1 MTKGEAASQAA
12 NMAAK
17 TAISISEGFSA
28 LLSKLGI
35 SLAFTSYQT
44 GQLILVGCLPGG
56 QISLNQQ
63 NFDHA
68 MGLAWQGRRLYLATQ
83 TQIWRFEDLL
93 NPGETGNTVHDAILV
108 PRSAHTTGDL
118 DVHEIGISQD
128 GAPLLVATRFN
139 CLAALDSRFSFSPIW
154 KPPFV
159 SEIAKGDRCHLNGL
173 AMQNGVPH
181 LVTVIGES
189 SVVDGWKSGRRAGGQ
204 LLSVPDGKVVAR
216 DLSMPHSP
224 RIANDIYYLLESGRG
239 HLVRIEPGNGR
250 KTDVTF
256 CPGFARGLA
265 IHGDHAFVTLSK
277 PRDDQFSGLPLDDE
291 LTARHEQAR
300 CGVMVIDLRSG
311 TLLEWMY
318 FEGRIRELFDIAVL
332 PGVRCPTALGPGT
345 EEIRSNIRVGS
356 WKNLT

>member
-1 MTKGEAASQAA
+1 VTKAGQKGEALDRT
-12 NMAAK
+12 AK
-17 TAISISEGFSA
+17 TAISISEGFSE
-28 LLSKLGI
+28 LLSKLNI
-35 SLAFTSYQT
+35 SLAFSSYQT
-44 GQLILVGCLPGG
+44 GQLILVGRLPGG

-108 PRSAHTTGDL
+108 PRNAHTTGDL
-118 DVHEIGISQD
+118 DVHEIGIRQD
-128 GAPLLVATRFN
+128 GSPLLVATRFN
-139 CLAALDSRFSFSPIW
+139 CLAALDSRFSFEPIW
-154 KPPFV
+154 RPPFV
-159 SEIAKGDRCHLNGL
+159 SEISKGDRCHLNGL
-173 AMQNGVPH
+173 AMQNGMPH

-189 SVVDGWKSGRRAGGQ
+189 NVVDGWKSGRRAGGQ
-204 LLSVPDGKVVAR
+204 LLSVPDGKVIAR

-224 RIANDIYYLLESGRG
+224 RIANSMYYLLESGRG
-239 HLVRIEPGNGR
+239 FLISIEPGNGR
-250 KTDVTF
+250 KTDIAF

-277 PRDDQFSGLPLDDE
+277 PRDDQFSGLSLDDE
-291 LTARHEQAR
+291 LTARNEQAR

-311 TLLEWMY
+311 ALLEWIY
-318 FEGRIRELFDIAVL
+318 FDGRIRELFDIAVL

-345 EEIRSNIRVGS
+345 EEIRNNIRMRHR
-356 WKNLT
+356 